1 LRNQKPKS
9 TFLDEID
16 DPHGDYSR
24 AGAAGYE
31 RGPQYPSTME
41 DVRKH
46 DAEVRG
52 LLKDY
57 TNPERV
63 SSSSAPRQESSSST
77 PPKETNE
84 GTHTCEHD
92 VKSKT
97 PRKNRKRKNNRESGK
112 WPLAKGRPKA

>member
-1 LRNQKPKS
+1 MKEIDKHRGGGGSPLINQKPKS

-31 RGPQYPSTME
+31 RGPQYPYTMK

-52 LLKDY
+52 LLDDY
-57 TNPERV
+57 TRPERA

-77 PPKETNE
+77 PPKEQ
-84 GTHTCEHD
+84 
-92 VKSKT
+92 VKEYTRVST
-97 PRKNRKRKNNRESGK
+97 V
-112 WPLAKGRPKA
+112 